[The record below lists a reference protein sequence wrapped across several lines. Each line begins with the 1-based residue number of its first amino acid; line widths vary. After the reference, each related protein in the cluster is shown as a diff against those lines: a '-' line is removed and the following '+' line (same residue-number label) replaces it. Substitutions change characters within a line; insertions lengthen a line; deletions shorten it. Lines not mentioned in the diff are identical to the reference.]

1 MLVQDVAGDV
11 LNAVGFPLN
20 RFCRELARVPPTR
33 TGSEVSAGAGQPGRR
48 RGTGSGVRGTGNEVS
63 GTGSDVKGQEV
74 ISLGQEV
81 MLRESGAKA
90 CDRKWR
96 QGDRK

>member
-1 MLVQDVAGDV
+1 MLVQGVAGDV

-81 MLRESGAKA
+81 MLR
-90 CDRKWR
+90 DRK
-96 QGDRK
+96 